1 MMLLCLWQLAL
12 FAPRMTVAWLM
23 LSPQPLAIPEAT
35 AMAQVLAVLKS
46 EVPQVMAT
54 IKATTVVVLEPLGSI
69 QHFTGSLGSES
80 WRPTRELDLLSRL
93 RR

>member
-1 MMLLCLWQLAL
+1 MMLLCPWQLVL

-23 LSPQPLAIPEAT
+23 LSPQAMAMAIPEAT

-54 IKATTVVVLEPLGSI
+54 IKATTVVVLEPLG
-69 QHFTGSLGSES
+69 
-80 WRPTRELDLLSRL
+80 
-93 RR
+93 